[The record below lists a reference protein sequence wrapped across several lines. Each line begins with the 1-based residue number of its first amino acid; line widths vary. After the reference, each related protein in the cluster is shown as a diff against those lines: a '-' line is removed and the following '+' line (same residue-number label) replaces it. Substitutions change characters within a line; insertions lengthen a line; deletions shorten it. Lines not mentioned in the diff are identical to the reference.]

1 VSAARA
7 FAAALLAACAAAPSA
22 AAIGTYRLQ
31 DISAGGTLQFAV
43 GIDNSGGVLAESW
56 HWAAGGYYTSP
67 ATGVVLLTDPVVP
80 GVPPNT
86 VPNTPR
92 GADINAAG
100 VITGTWYPQGEVRAF
115 RYTSDGGMRDL
126 GLAGVEGN
134 GTDDAGH
141 TVGRF
146 RGGTGR
152 DYFIA
157 DPGGN
162 LAVHTAPVALAG
174 IAGLRNDGVIVANR
188 QHATDSERPVA
199 GLLDNGTWR
208 DLASGGAYSSHTM
221 GFNEQGAV
229 VGMQAVYSDM
239 VGVPIQHAFAYT
251 PGAGVVDLVDAMPW
265 LNQFSTAAAVNEQGL
280 VVGYGARGD
289 TWETFSFLHD
299 LSTGQLVDLASVLL
313 PGTAAGWTNMYLVDV
328 NDSGQIA
335 GWGQFEGNV
344 RAFLLSPAAPVP
356 EPATALTM
364 ALGLVAVGAATRR
377 RIR

>member
-1 VSAARA
+1 MNAAARA
-7 FAAALLAACAAAPSA
+7 AAAICLAVPIGAAAD
-22 AAIGTYRLQ
+22 IGTYRLQ

-43 GIDNSGGVLAESW
+43 GIDNGGGVLAESW

-67 ATGVVLLTDPVVP
+67 ATGVVLLTDPTVP

-92 GADINAAG
+92 GADINAQG
-100 VITGTWYPQGEVRAF
+100 VITGTWYPPGEVRAF
-115 RYTSDGGMRDL
+115 RYTPGGGMRDL
-126 GLAGVEGN
+126 GRSGIEAN

-157 DPGGN
+157 DPDGN
-162 LAVHTAPVALAG
+162 LVVHTAPVPLAG
-174 IAGLRNDGVIVANR
+174 ITGLRNDGVIVGNR

-199 GLLDNGTWR
+199 GLLENGTWR
-208 DLASGGAYSSHTM
+208 DLASSGAYSSHPM

-229 VGMQAVYSDM
+229 VGMQAIHSAT
-239 VGVPIQHAFAYT
+239 VGVPVQHAFAYT
-251 PGAGVVDLVDAMPW
+251 PEAGVVDLVDAMPW
-265 LNQFSTAAAVNEQGL
+265 FNHFSTAAAVNEQGL

-299 LSTGQLVDLASVLL
+299 LTTGQLVDLASVLL

-328 NDSGQIA
+328 NDAGQIA
-335 GWGQFEGNV
+335 GWGQFGGES

-356 EPATALTM
+356 EPAGLLMM
-364 ALGLVAVGAATRR
+364 ALGAALVAGVARR
-377 RIR
+377 RVR

>member
-1 VSAARA
+1 MNAAARV
-7 FAAALLAACAAAPSA
+7 AAAVCMAVPVAAT

-31 DISAGGTLQFAV
+31 DISTGGALQFSV
-43 GIDNSGGVLAESW
+43 GVDNGGGVLAESW

-67 ATGVVLLTDPVVP
+67 DTGVVLLTDPSVP

-115 RYTSDGGMRDL
+115 RYTRDGGVQDL
-126 GLAGVEGN
+126 GLSGVEGN
-134 GTDDAGH
+134 GTDDAGR

-157 DPGGN
+157 DPVGN
-162 LAVHTAPVALAG
+162 LTVHTAPVALAG

-188 QHATDSERPVA
+188 EHATDSQRPVA
-199 GLLDNGTWR
+199 GLLENGTWR
-208 DLASGGAYSSHTM
+208 DLATSASYSTHAT

-229 VGMQAVYSDM
+229 VGMQAVYSDA
-239 VGVPIQHAFAYT
+239 VGVPLQRAFAYT
-251 PGAGVVDLVDAMPW
+251 PEAGVVDLVDAMPW
-265 LNQFSTAAAVNEQGL
+265 FNQFSTAAAVNEQGL

-289 TWETFSFLHD
+289 SWETFSFLHD

-356 EPATALTM
+356 EPATALAM